1 MNETI
6 NFASTGQIHHHDMSV
21 KAIFDMEVCDSN
33 GETVGDVE
41 DLLLSDEKKINS
53 LIVLVGSTLGVG
65 GKLVAIPFSNLN
77 VNYLH
82 STINLGLTADEL
94 EDEPEF
100 EFKN

>member
-1 MNETI
+1 MNETTH
-6 NFASTGQIHHHDMSV
+6 FASTGQIHHHDMSV

-65 GKLVAIPFSNLN
+65 GKLVAIPFNNFN
-77 VNYLH
+77 VNYLD
-82 STINLGLTADEL
+82 SIINLGLTADEL